1 MRLFKKLMLDTEI
14 IGNCYDLNMTVLNM
28 APYFYSEMRC
38 NCSTP
43 EQCI

>member
-28 APYFYSEMRC
+28 APYFYSEMHC